1 MEFPYFEVEFTKDGD
16 VFQPAQVDA
25 AASGIVDPG
34 LTDVFVIAHGWN
46 NDLAD
51 ARALYQRFFQA
62 VSDVRGAGII
72 DLAGRAFAVVG
83 VFWPSKK
90 FTDEEL
96 IPGGGAVAA
105 APANTAAVLAM
116 LEELK
121 NDPVQ
126 LGQRSVDPARAAAID
141 RAKALVP
148 RLEADENAR
157 RDFVTALRSVV
168 DPAAAHPEDGS
179 DAFFQMDPL
188 TLFSELSDT
197 VIAPAPAGPGGGASM
212 GGGRGGEVA
221 GGAVGLRD
229 VFGGVVGAARRL
241 ANFVTYYQMK
251 ERAGAVGTRGVAR
264 LVKRLRQRR
273 PDIKLHLIGHSFGGR
288 VVTAAAAALD
298 PQTPMVTMTL
308 LQAAYSHNGLAAK
321 FDGTNDGFFR
331 RVVSERRISGPIV
344 ITYTKNDKAVGVAYP
359 LASRIAHDKA
369 AALGDANDP
378 YGGMGRNGAR
388 KTAEVDTGAREL
400 LDLGRVHSGAY
411 PFKVGAI
418 YNLNADTFIGDHNDI
433 ARHEVAA
440 ALLATVAAI

>member
-1 MEFPYFEVEFTKDGD
+1 MDFPYFEVEFTKDGE
-16 VFQPAQVDA
+16 VFQPSQVDA
-25 AASGIVDPG
+25 AASGILDPG
-34 LTDVFVIAHGWN
+34 LTDVFVISHGWN
-46 NDLAD
+46 NDIAD
-51 ARALYQRFFQA
+51 ARQLYERFFQA
-62 VSDVRGAGII
+62 VSDVRGAGIMG
-72 DLAGRAFAVVG
+72 LTGRSFAVVG

-105 APANTAAVLAM
+105 APANTAAVLAL

-121 NDPVQ
+121 NDPVR

-148 RLEADENAR
+148 RLEAEENAR
-157 RDFVTALRSVV
+157 REFVTALRSVV
-168 DPAAAHPEDGS
+168 NPAAAHPDDGS
-179 DAFFQMDPL
+179 DAFFQIDPL
-188 TLFSELSDT
+188 TLFSELAEP
-197 VIAPAPAGPGGGASM
+197 VVAPAPAGPGGGASI
-212 GGGRGGEVA
+212 GGGPV

-229 VFGGVVGAARRL
+229 LFGGIIGAARRL
-241 ANFVTYYQMK
+241 ANFATYYQMK
-251 ERAGAVGTRGVAR
+251 ERAGTVGERGVAA
-264 LVKRLRQRR
+264 LVRRLRQRR
-273 PDIKLHLIGHSFGGR
+273 PDIKVHLIGHSFGGR

-298 PQTPMVTMTL
+298 PRTPMVTLTL

-369 AALGDANDP
+369 AAFGDANDP
-378 YGGMGRNGAR
+378 YGGMGRNGAQ
-388 KTAEVDTGAREL
+388 KTGEVDTSAGAL
-400 LDLGRVHSGAY
+400 LDLGQVRAGSY
-411 PFKVGAI
+411 PFKTGAI
-418 YNLNADTFIGDHNDI
+418 YNLNADAFISGHSDI
-433 ARHEVAA
+433 ARHEVAS